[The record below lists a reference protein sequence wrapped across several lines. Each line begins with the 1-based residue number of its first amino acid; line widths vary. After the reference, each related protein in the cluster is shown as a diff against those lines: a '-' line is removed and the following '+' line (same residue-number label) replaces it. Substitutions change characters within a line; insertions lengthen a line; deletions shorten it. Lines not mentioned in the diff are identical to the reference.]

1 MSILVTGGA
10 GFIGSH
16 TCAEL
21 LDHGYDVVVA
31 DDFSNSHP
39 ASLTAVRSLTRTDLA
54 VHPVDLRDAVAL
66 DEVFASHDI
75 SAVIHFAAKKAVGES
90 MTIPID
96 YFDVNVTGTI
106 SLLKT
111 MMAHNVH
118 GLVFSSSCSIYGDRY
133 TRPICEADQPGPVN
147 PYARSK
153 LICEQILE
161 SASATHHD
169 LSIISLRYFNPAGAH
184 PSGLLGESP
193 RGLPSNI
200 VPYMTRVAAARLERL
215 NVFGAD
221 YDTPDGSAIRDY
233 IHVMDVAEAHRIA
246 IEQLDGGQGMR
257 AFNLGTGTGSSVLEL
272 IGAFEETCNVQV
284 PYVITGRRPGDVT
297 SLIADATLVEKEW
310 GWRPSRDLPSIFADA
325 WRFQQMNPD
334 GFGDD
339 ADHPRPSL

>member
-21 LDHGYDVVVA
+21 LDHGYKVVVV

-39 ASLTAVRSLTRTDLA
+39 ASLSAVCGLTRTDLS
-54 VHPVDLRDAVAL
+54 VHSVDLRDAEAL
-66 DEVFASHDI
+66 DEVFASHHI

-106 SLLKT
+106 GLLKA
-111 MMAHNVH
+111 MMAHKVH
-118 GLVFSSSCSIYGDRY
+118 GLVFSSSCSIYGGRY
-133 TRPICEADQPGPVN
+133 TRPICEQDLPAPVN

-161 SASATHHD
+161 SACAAHHD
-169 LSIISLRYFNPAGAH
+169 LSVISLRYFNPAGAH
-184 PSGLLGESP
+184 PSGLIGESP

-200 VPYMTRVAAARLERL
+200 VPYMTRVAAGRLERL
-215 NVFGAD
+215 QVFGAD

-233 IHVMDVAEAHRIA
+233 IHVMDVAEAHRLA
-246 IEQLDGGQGMR
+246 IGQLDGGPGMR

-272 IGAFEETCNVQV
+272 ISAFEETCNVQV

-297 SLIADATLVEKEW
+297 SLIADAALVEKEW
-310 GWRPSRDLPSIFADA
+310 GWRPSHDLASIFADA
-325 WRFQQMNPD
+325 WRFQQLNPD
-334 GFGDD
+334 GFSDG
-339 ADHPRPSL
+339 ADQARSSL